1 MNKNVVMQVL
11 PALEMGGVERGT
23 IEMATAMKKEGI
35 ANIVVSNGGIL
46 VKQLKKIGVPH
57 IQMPVHSKNPLIMLL
72 NAYRLKK
79 VIKKYHVNL
88 MHVRSRAPAFSV
100 LWASRMTNIPFITTF
115 HGVYGTKGIFK
126 KWYNSI
132 MTKGKKIIA
141 VSEYVKQHIMKE
153 YHIPEEKIKL
163 IHRGADTDKFSISK
177 VMPQSTEKFLDK
189 YCISLENPVITL
201 VGRLTRWKGQLILL
215 EAFKYLKNKNITCL
229 FVGSDQGRVSY
240 LEEIKKAILELPET
254 FRVHIISDSPEMP
267 AVYFLSDI
275 VVNASTDPEAFGRVI
290 PEAQSMGKIVI
301 GAEHGGACETIQDG
315 KTGFLFT
322 PSDAHDLAQKIDMI
336 LDLPE
341 ERKVIFQENSIQWVK
356 DNFSISKMCS
366 KTIDLYKE
374 YFYVSEN

>member
-1 MNKNVVMQVL
+1 MCFH
-11 PALEMGGVERGT
+11 
-23 IEMATAMKKEGI
+23 
-35 ANIVVSNGGIL
+35 IVDL
-46 VKQLKKIGVPH
+46 
-57 IQMPVHSKNPLIMLL
+57 
-72 NAYRLKK
+72 
-79 VIKKYHVNL
+79 
-88 MHVRSRAPAFSV
+88 
-100 LWASRMTNIPFITTF
+100 
-115 HGVYGTKGIFK
+115 
-126 KWYNSI
+126 
-132 MTKGKKIIA
+132 
-141 VSEYVKQHIMKE
+141 
-153 YHIPEEKIKL
+153 
-163 IHRGADTDKFSISK
+163 
-177 VMPQSTEKFLDK
+177 
-189 YCISLENPVITL
+189 
-201 VGRLTRWKGQLILL
+201 KGQLILL

-301 GAEHGGACETIQDG
+301 GAQHGGACETIQDG